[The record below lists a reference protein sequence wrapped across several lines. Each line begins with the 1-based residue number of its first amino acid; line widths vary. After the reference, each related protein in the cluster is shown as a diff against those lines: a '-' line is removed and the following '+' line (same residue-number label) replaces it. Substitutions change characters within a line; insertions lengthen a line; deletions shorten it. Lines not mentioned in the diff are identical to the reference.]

1 MPSLLDAV
9 RALDELSRAAERE
22 PMRWMRWLPSQL
34 RVFRSSRRVRLFRAG
49 NQALGKTTCGL
60 AEVIWCATGRHPY
73 REVPQRH
80 GTYWV
85 ICASWSQSVAI
96 QRKLWRL
103 LPKDL
108 MHPST
113 VFDEAGGF
121 QGKHPKVKVRGPDG
135 DYSVIEFKTTHQG
148 TLSLAGA
155 SIDGALFDEP
165 PKSSALYSEVSKRV
179 LARGG
184 WVLLSLTPV
193 GAPVDWLRE
202 AVDAGQVEDI
212 HAPLTPE
219 QLIPDGMT
227 EPIVGEDGRPRDQ
240 QWIDDVIASTLP
252 HEVPVR
258 IHGEWEM
265 RLAARYFTTFVSSG
279 PGSHVTRAVPDVD
292 MEPLIGIDHGH
303 RPGKQVAYLV
313 GVWRREDGPCVAVL
327 DEYCDEVG
335 TASPEDDARGV
346 LAMLERQG
354 WTWQRDLKAA
364 NGDRVH
370 MPGKEGKKSNRDLQA
385 HIARVLRVAPDA
397 LSPRIDTS
405 KHGEGR
411 GRGSVEVGEKWLFHL
426 MGRPGAFS
434 VHPRCKRLI
443 DALDKYTMADDD
455 YKDPID
461 ALRYAL
467 APFIFARVQRA
478 QAPALVMG

>member
-1 MPSLLDAV
+1 MNLADAFASLS
-9 RALDELSRAAERE
+9 ALADVTARDPL
-22 PMRWMRWLPSQL
+22 RWMRWLPSQM
-34 RVFRSSRRVRLFRAG
+34 RVFRSGRRVRLFRAD

-60 AEVIWCATGRHPY
+60 AEVIFCALGEHPF
-73 REVPQRH
+73 REVPKRA

-85 ICASWSQSVAI
+85 ICASWSQSVEI
-96 QRKLWRL
+96 QKKLWKL
-103 LPKDL
+103 LPKDRI
-108 MHPST
+108 HPST
-113 VFDEAGGF
+113 VFDEAEGF
-121 QGKHPKVKVRGPDG
+121 RGKHPKVKVRSASGG
-135 DYSVIEFKTTHQG
+135 WSVIAFKTTGQG

-165 PKSSALYSEVSKRV
+165 PKSSALYSEVTKRV

-202 AVDAGQVEDI
+202 AVEAGQIEDI
-212 HAPLTPE
+212 HAPLTPDE
-219 QLIPDGMT
+219 LIPEGMT

-240 QWIDDVIASTLP
+240 EWIDDVIGSTLP

-265 RLAARYFTTFVSSG
+265 RMADRYFLPFRSSG
-279 PGSHVTRAVPDVD
+279 AGSHVTRAVPDVD
-292 MEPLIGIDHGH
+292 FDPYIGIDHGH

-313 GVWRREDGPCVAVL
+313 GVYRRDDGPGVYVF
-327 DEYCDEVG
+327 DEYCDDVG
-335 TASPEDDARGV
+335 LASPEDDARGV

-354 WTWQRDLKAA
+354 WSWTKDLRAA

-385 HIARVLRVAPDA
+385 HIARALRVAPDA
-397 LSPRIDTS
+397 LHPRIDTS

-411 GRGSVEVGEKWLFHL
+411 GRGSVEVGEKWLYHL
-426 MGRPGAFS
+426 MARPGAFG
-434 VHPRCKRLI
+434 VHPKCKRLI
-443 DALDKYTMADDD
+443 EALERYTMADDD

-467 APFIFARVQRA
+467 APHIFARVQRRNS
-478 QAPALVMG
+478 PALVIG